1 MISKTAI
8 DILKEVEENTSSSST
23 DDADQYLKEEEEFNE
38 PCPTIDLVTLIS
50 GDGRRFI
57 IQRQVA
63 CLSPL
68 LNSAFKPK
76 AKFIESLS
84 LEYHLP
90 NVRGVVLEKIVDY
103 LHYSFLYKN
112 DISNAPKFDVSDDIL
127 LETLVASDYL
137 MI

>member
-57 IQRQVA
+57 IQRQVEV
-63 CLSPL
+63 LFSIL
-68 LNSAFKPK
+68 HSNLKQ
-76 AKFIESLS
+76 SL
-84 LEYHLP
+84 
-90 NVRGVVLEKIVDY
+90 
-103 LHYSFLYKN
+103 
-112 DISNAPKFDVSDDIL
+112 
-127 LETLVASDYL
+127 
-137 MI
+137 